1 MIDDTGCQ
9 CFRCVE
15 DTGAWEAAVF
25 TLAILLVLAVSCLLA
40 AGVGAT

>member
-1 MIDDTGCQ
+1 MIDNAECL

-15 DTGAWEAAVF
+15 DTRAWEAAVF
-25 TLAILLVLAVSCLLA
+25 TLAVLVVLAVSCLLA